1 MALNWINVFSLGT
14 TNKFY
19 KNGPKNK
26 RLYYLSLTY
35 RPIIIIRMAIKKP
48 GIFLCLSWLL
58 KIPTKF
64 LVGIN
69 GIGEQ
74 RILKIEFELSL
85 LTSIEF
91 SQLEKKGTCV
101 GDL

>member
-19 KNGPKNK
+19 KNGPKDK

-48 GIFLCLSWLL
+48 GIFLCLS
-58 KIPTKF
+58 
-64 LVGIN
+64 
-69 GIGEQ
+69 
-74 RILKIEFELSL
+74 
-85 LTSIEF
+85 
-91 SQLEKKGTCV
+91 
-101 GDL
+101 